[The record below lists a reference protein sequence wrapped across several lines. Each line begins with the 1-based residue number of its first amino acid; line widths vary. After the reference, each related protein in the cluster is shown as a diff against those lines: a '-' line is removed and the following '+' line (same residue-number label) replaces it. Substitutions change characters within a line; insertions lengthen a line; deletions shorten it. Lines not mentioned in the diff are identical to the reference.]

1 MEKVNEVRVEVSA
14 TDAARIAAGSA
25 QYDMERAALLGC
37 HNQECAGVVTTIPLE
52 AGKLA
57 VCVTRPTPRCEV
69 MDSGAERL
77 AVGIKSTA
85 KHFGA
90 KPSTKK

>member
-52 AGKLA
+52 AESL
-57 VCVTRPTPRCEV
+57 
-69 MDSGAERL
+69 DSLLYYTYEASTGAEGNDEW
-77 AVGIKSTA
+77 GIS
-85 KHFGA
+85 FFNWCSG
-90 KPSTKK
+90 

>member
-37 HNQECAGVVTTIPLE
+37 HNQE

-57 VCVTRPTPRCEV
+57 VCVTCPTPRCEV